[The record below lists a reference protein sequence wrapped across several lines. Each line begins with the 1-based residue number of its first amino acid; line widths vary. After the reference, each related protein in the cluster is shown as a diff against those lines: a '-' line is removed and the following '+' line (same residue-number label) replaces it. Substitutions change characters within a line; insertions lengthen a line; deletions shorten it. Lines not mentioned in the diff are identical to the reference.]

1 MQEFY
6 RSFTR
11 NADGSWTC
19 IAPAT
24 LAHPV
29 GRIQVAEGS
38 CFYPGT
44 QFMGIDLVRWL
55 EDYAAEESAG
65 ERRCQSVAR

>member
-1 MQEFY
+1 MQDFY

-19 IAPAT
+19 IAAAT
-24 LAHPV
+24 LVHPA
-29 GRIQVAEGS
+29 GRIQVAEGT

-44 QFMGIDLVRWL
+44 TFMGVDLVRWL
-55 EDYAAEESAG
+55 EAQDMNRNAA
-65 ERRCQSVAR
+65 